1 MVFPFIPLLSR
12 SFIAHNNIYRL
23 ITSLIKVIS
32 YITLKYPV
40 VKTMKQN
47 FQNYNHVHNTLRF
60 FDVWANFRELIWKL
74 EVCRKYF
81 VNGRFMPLFVWPLLL
96 YWYSTW
102 GFKQL
107 KLWVYRL
114 FNVLWVNT
122 ISQRRKTKLF
132 LNLLV
137 DTWLLARKYYIFTIQ
152 MQYVS
157 LIWSLYQHFY

>member
-1 MVFPFIPLLSR
+1 MNDRKTQSWVEFLKFNLQNSFFILKNKFKFKELIIVMVFPFIPLLSR

-81 VNGRFMPLFVWPLLL
+81 VNGRFMPLFVWPLLV

-122 ISQRRKTKLF
+122 IS
-132 LNLLV
+132 
-137 DTWLLARKYYIFTIQ
+137 
-152 MQYVS
+152 
-157 LIWSLYQHFY
+157 